1 MVRISLDTPI
11 VKDTTKVIDRAVEG
25 ETLVIHLPSGNYF
38 SLNAVGTEI
47 WESIDG
53 TRTPRDIA
61 GIVVAE
67 YDVDVERAQAD
78 VLNVIGY
85 LANEG
90 LVAVEA
96 SPSASE
102 D

>member
-38 SLNAVGTEI
+38 SLNAVGTQI
-47 WESIDG
+47 WENIDG
-53 TRTPRDIA
+53 TQTPRDLA
-61 GIVVAE
+61 EVVVAE

-78 VLNVIGY
+78 VLQLLND

-90 LVAVEA
+90 LIVVETPQ
-96 SPSASE
+96 S
-102 D
+102 